1 MALSN
6 VAALLVKK
14 GRRVVL
20 IDFDLEAPG
29 LDSFSE
35 FSEASGKPGVVEYV
49 AEFRKNKIAPN
60 IHSFVHSCK
69 LPGPLPGK
77 LWVMPAGKKDAA
89 YNRERTAL
97 DWEGLY
103 ESGLGEPFIENW
115 KASIA
120 AQFQP
125 DYVLVDSRT
134 GLTDVGGVCTLHLP
148 DLVVMLFG
156 LNDQNVR
163 GIAAVAKTIRESD
176 HNRIPQIH
184 YVASPVPNLST
195 DKRGLM
201 IERFE
206 AATETLGVK
215 IESLIRY
222 DFQVALHEELFVLQD
237 VPVESQ
243 LTRDYRDLLKKLIGF
258 NRNGLD
264 FLGIQVDEIVKSG
277 ESGRGEKLFS
287 LLEREFEGRADAV
300 FLMARLRLASGSR
313 IEAVQ
318 LAEKALALDP
328 THRDS
333 YQWLLAHFNSEK
345 EPGKALATCNLVVAH
360 SELIDKTRLAMI
372 HHERGAAALACNDIA
387 AAIESFVF
395 CLAEEEREPTPA
407 MLMIAKFNLAEAK
420 RRNGEKPPVAE
431 WQEIVSLFE
440 QAGQT
445 AETQLPNQANRL
457 QAVHIAYALTDDIV
471 RARDVLVKAKQ
482 AAELLGDIEDLF
494 TVKTYQRVSQPE
506 FLEINE
512 EMLLA
517 LDRGSLWDGFP
528 VPQP

>member
-49 AEFRKNKIAPN
+49 AEFRKNRIAPD
-60 IHSFVHSCK
+60 IHNFVHSCK

-201 IERFE
+201 IERFD

-243 LTRDYRDLLKKLIGF
+243 LTRDYRALLKKLIGF

-300 FLMARLRLASGSR
+300 FLMARLRLASGNR
-313 IEAVQ
+313 KEAVQ

-328 THRDS
+328 THMES

-345 EPGKALATCNLVVAH
+345 EPAKALATCNLVVAH

-372 HHERGAAALACNDIA
+372 HHERGAASLACNDIA
-387 AAIESFVF
+387 SAIESFVF

-457 QAVHIAYALTDDIV
+457 QAVHIAYALTDDVV

-494 TVKTYQRVSQPE
+494 TVKTYQPVSQPE
-506 FLEINE
+506 FLKVNE
-512 EMLLA
+512 EMLAA
-517 LDRGSLWDGFP
+517 LDKGVLWDGFP
-528 VPQP
+528 ISKP